1 MVAAW
6 MFIVFL
12 VALLIGVPIYAA
24 IGGAALLAV
33 CIDPATAVQM
43 VPLATVNGIDNF
55 VLIAVALFFI
65 SGALMQASGMT
76 EEILS
81 VADAFVGHIYGG
93 IGATTIVASAFFA
106 ALTGSGLAATVAIGS
121 ITIGGMVSRG
131 YKKPLA
137 GAVAASGGALG
148 VLIPPSNPM
157 IIYGVLSGT
166 SIGMLFAAGLI
177 PGLLI
182 TASLSLV
189 MMFIGK
195 KNNLKDP
202 EKKFSWRHALIAA
215 WRAKWAL
222 LAPFVI
228 LGSIYLGIATPTEA
242 AEIAVVYALFYGCI
256 IKRKIKFKTIVR
268 AFMDGAM
275 TSAIMLIMSGVASG
289 FGRIITLYQVP
300 QTVGI
305 FITSITDNPQLIML
319 MILVMLFFTGCFMET
334 LSQVIILTPI
344 FLPILLQLG
353 VDPIVFGVI
362 FVLMIEIGFLTPPIG
377 GNLFVAVK
385 LCDNASLMD
394 ISKAEIP
401 FILVFLSW
409 AVIFVFFPE
418 IITFLPNL
426 LKGIQ

>member
-1 MVAAW
+1 MIVFW
-6 MFIVFL
+6 MFITFL

-24 IGGAALLAV
+24 IGGSALLAV
-33 CIDPATAVQM
+33 FLDPNTTPQM
-43 VPLATVNGIDNF
+43 VSLATVNGIDNF
-55 VLIAVALFFI
+55 VLVAVALFFV
-65 SGALMQASGMT
+65 SGALMQASGLT
-76 EEILS
+76 DEILS
-81 VADAFVGHIYGG
+81 VADALVGHIYGG
-93 IGATTIVASAFFA
+93 VGAVTIIASAFFA

-121 ITIGGMVSRG
+121 LTVGGMVARG
-131 YKKPLA
+131 YKEPLA

-166 SIGMLFAAGLI
+166 SIGALFTAGLI

-195 KNNLKDP
+195 RNGLK
-202 EKKFSWRHALIAA
+202 EKRKFNGRAALRAMWRS
-215 WRAKWAL
+215 KWAL
-222 LAPFVI
+222 LAPIVI
-228 LGSIYLGIATPTEA
+228 LGSIYSGVATPTEA
-242 AEIAVVYALFYGCI
+242 AEIAVVYALIYGFV
-256 IKRKIKFKTIVR
+256 IKRKLKFKTVGKT
-268 AFMDGAM
+268 FMAGAL
-275 TSAIMLIMSGVASG
+275 TSGVMLIMSGVAGG
-289 FGRIITLYQVP
+289 FGRIITMYQVP
-300 QTVGI
+300 QSVGR
-305 FITSITDNPQLIML
+305 FITSITDSPQLILL
-319 MILVMLFFTGCFMET
+319 MILVMLLFTGCFMET

-353 VDPIVFGVI
+353 VDPVVFGVI

-385 LCDNASLMD
+385 LCKKSSLIQ

-401 FILVFLSW
+401 FILVFFFW
-409 AVIFVFFPE
+409 AIVLVFIPQ

-426 LKGIQ
+426 LSGG